1 LMFAS
6 SSSKLLPIAMKHQA
20 SLILAVFFAL
30 AASSAKADITK
41 DFLGTW
47 RVHTLGQKE
56 VGILRI
62 WKERNGTIRER
73 STARIPELGTL
84 KLENW
89 HYRNGRTTGHTY
101 LGRKKIETVTGTWR
115 AVGKKIRIST
125 TATNLEDGFR
135 YKTNGYLL
143 RVNRNKW
150 TSYLQAT
157 SKAGRRTLKGYYL
170 RMR

>member
-1 LMFAS
+1 MKLSA
-6 SSSKLLPIAMKHQA
+6 LLP
-20 SLILAVFFAL
+20 LLAVVFLVSAE
-30 AASSAKADITK
+30 ASITR

-73 STARIPELGTL
+73 STARIPGLGTI

-89 HYRNGRTTGHTY
+89 HYRNGRTKGHTY
-101 LGRKKIETVTGTWR
+101 LGRRKIETVTGTWR
-115 AVGKKIRIST
+115 AVGKKIRINT
-125 TATNLEDGFR
+125 AATNHEDGFR
-135 YKTNGYLL
+135 YKTSGYLL

-150 TSYLQAT
+150 TFYLQAT

-170 RMR
+170 RVR

>member
-1 LMFAS
+1 MTYRAILVLTA
-6 SSSKLLPIAMKHQA
+6 LL
-20 SLILAVFFAL
+20 AL
-30 AASSAKADITK
+30 ATASAKADITK

-56 VGILRI
+56 VGNLRI

-89 HYRNGRTTGHTY
+89 HYRTGRTTGHTY

-115 AVGKKIRIST
+115 VAGQKIRINT
-125 TATNLEDGFR
+125 AATNHEDGFR
-135 YKTNGYLL
+135 YKASGYLL

-150 TSYLQAT
+150 TSYLQST
-157 SKAGRRTLKGYYL
+157 SKAGRRTLRGYYL
-170 RMR
+170 RVR